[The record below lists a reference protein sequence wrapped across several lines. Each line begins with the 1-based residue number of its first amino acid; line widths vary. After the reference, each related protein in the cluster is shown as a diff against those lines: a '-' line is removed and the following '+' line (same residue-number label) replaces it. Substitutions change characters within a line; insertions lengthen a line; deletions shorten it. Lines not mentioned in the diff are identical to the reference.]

1 MKKIVGI
8 FNIKKISLFI
18 TVLLTL
24 YLFFIAKRGG
34 DTKHI
39 FSILLMLTIAFQMVI
54 TKENKIKIYKYLYL
68 AGIGYIICVG
78 LSYLKTENQINK
90 LPDFLNVV
98 LYTTGFFLLSL
109 NAKFEERVYKN
120 FIPIVTIFSY
130 DAIYRGIIELPLYFK
145 NSEFRLTGGVGPT
158 VYATEIGIYVIIGV
172 FGLIHYKNIKYKIF
186 YILYFLMNFLLML
199 GTQSRALLV
208 FLPITFIILIIIK
221 KRKEGLLIFCGMLVV
236 GLVAFKN
243 IEKIPFIQRLS
254 SISGIEK
261 IKSDARFII
270 IEKGIEIE
278 REIFPKNLGFY
289 AYKEGKLTLSPK
301 VEENKKIL
309 EIDFGK
315 KYIHFHNVLL
325 ELLVT
330 QGILSLIFY
339 LLFNLLIFKEL
350 LKKYLEP
357 QKNEQ
362 TNIIVSVALGTYI
375 YFTLLG
381 FVEVTF
387 YFEKSS
393 LLIYTILMIAFS
405 EKIKE

>member
-54 TKENKIKIYKYLYL
+54 TKENKIKKYKYLYL
-68 AGIGYIICVG
+68 AGIGYMICVS

-90 LPDFLNVV
+90 FPDFLNVV

-109 NAKFEERVYKN
+109 NAKFEERVYKY

-145 NSEFRLTGGVGPT
+145 GSGFRLTGGVGPT
-158 VYATEIGIYVIIGV
+158 VYAAEIGIYVIIGI
-172 FGLIHYKNIKYKIF
+172 FGMIHYKKIKYKIF
-186 YILYFLMNFLLML
+186 YLTYFLINILLML

-236 GLVAFKN
+236 GLVAFNN

-270 IEKGIEIE
+270 IKKGIEIE

-289 AYKEGKLTLSPK
+289 AYKEGELISSQEVIENNK
-301 VEENKKIL
+301 VL
-309 EIDFGK
+309 EIDSGK
-315 KYIHFHNVLL
+315 GYVHFHNVVL
-325 ELLVT
+325 ELLIT
-330 QGILSLIFY
+330 QGFLSLIFY
-339 LLFNLLIFKEL
+339 FVFNLLILKEL
-350 LKKYLEP
+350 LKKYLNSK
-357 QKNEQ
+357 KNKQE
-362 TNIIVSVALGTYI
+362 NIIVSIAIATYI

-381 FVEVTF
+381 FVEATF

-405 EKIKE
+405 ENKVD